1 MRSYNK
7 NMPEEINRI
16 LTDRLSN
23 LLFCSSK
30 ISKQNLISENYNV
43 NKYKI
48 LNVGDVMLDSIE
60 HYKDFQ
66 KPD

>member
-48 LNVGDVMLDSIE
+48 LNVGDVML
-60 HYKDFQ
+60 
-66 KPD
+66 